1 MINSYIKLYEQSL
14 LLVDY
19 VMLKNR
25 NLCRAYLNEIEFVI
39 KCWKQTVL
47 VHVIRDYYQI
57 VDKIVFIYNLVSY
70 SRHNYIIWNIRTVSW
85 TIVIVEIRISNWL
98 RLKINDYFVKD
109 NTYNKTKRKEYIH
122 KVTSLWM
129 GRGRSSADFIR
140 VDIYFIL
147 EICFYLWR
155 LHSGVS

>member
-1 MINSYIKLYEQSL
+1 
-14 LLVDY
+14 
-19 VMLKNR
+19 MLKNI
-25 NLCRAYLNEIEFVI
+25 NLCKTCLNETDIVI
-39 KCWKQTVL
+39 KSWKQAVL
-47 VHVIRDYYQI
+47 VHVIKDYYQT

-70 SRHNYIIWNIRTVSW
+70 SRHNYIIWNITTVSW

-98 RLKINDYFVKD
+98 RLKINDYYVKD

-122 KVTSLWM
+122 MVTSLWIS
-129 GRGRSSADFIR
+129 RGRSSADFIR